1 MRTALDRWLFDTF
14 TISPEGLGL
23 YRIAFALFALLVF
36 TPGHAALLDFSFVSA
51 LPNAFFLPPPGP
63 LMLLPG
69 TPPAWLL
76 DALHLL
82 LTVSLA
88 ALLVGYR
95 TRWASWAVFGL
106 LLTGYGLAF
115 SVGKINH
122 VMLFVLLPLVMSL
135 TNWGAAY
142 SLDAQVKRTPR
153 VVQTWPLA
161 LLALLVGFAMFTA
174 GFSKFIGG
182 WLDPTTQAT
191 QGHFVKQF
199 FARGRQDFLA
209 PWLLQVDSA
218 VFWELL
224 DWGTVLFEMGFLMA
238 AFRKQTMRLFIAAAI
253 GFHLSTMLMLNIAFV
268 FNYIVY
274 AAFIDWTRVAQ
285 RIQNSLHR
293 LPNFAATPRL
303 TLLVGLLLA
312 LVLWTY
318 GSPLLWGDPSGGL
331 TSDLTWV
338 EVGCAAT
345 AGLVVL
351 ASLMQL
357 ARQKFAAPHSLRAE
371 SSPHRTSR

>member
-1 MRTALDRWLFDTF
+1 MRAALDRWLFDTF
-14 TISPEGLGL
+14 TASPEGLGL
-23 YRIAFALFALLVF
+23 YRILYASFVLFAL
-36 TPGHAALLDFSFVSA
+36 TPGHAGLLNFSFAGA

-69 TPPAWLL
+69 PPPTWLL
-76 DALHLL
+76 EILHLL
-82 LTVSLA
+82 LTSSLT

-106 LLTGYGLAF
+106 LITGYGFAF

-142 SLDAQVKRTPR
+142 SLDAQAQRTPR
-153 VVQTWPLA
+153 AVQAWPLA
-161 LLALLVGFAMFTA
+161 LLALLIGFAMFTA

-182 WLDPTTQAT
+182 WLDPTTQAA

-224 DWGTVLFEMGFLMA
+224 DWGTVLFEIGFLVA
-238 AFRKQTMRLFIAAAI
+238 IVRKRTTRLFLAAAI
-253 GFHLSTMLMLNIAFV
+253 GFHLGTLLILNIAFV

-274 AAFIDWTRVAQ
+274 AAFISWSPLAQHLQNVLPRRPSGVA
-285 RIQNSLHR
+285 
-293 LPNFAATPRL
+293 APRL
-303 TLLVGLLLA
+303 ILLVGA
-312 LVLWTY
+312 VVTFSLWAY
-318 GSPLLWGDPSGGL
+318 GSPMLWGDISAGL
-331 TSDLTWV
+331 SSDLTWV
-338 EVGCAAT
+338 EVGCAVVAVGVVLVEIGRYLRARLPQTRSRSSQT
-345 AGLVVL
+345 AGLGG
-351 ASLMQL
+351 
-357 ARQKFAAPHSLRAE
+357 
-371 SSPHRTSR
+371 

>member
-1 MRTALDRWLFDTF
+1 MRAALDRWLFDTF
-14 TISPEGLGL
+14 TASPEGLGL
-23 YRIAFALFALLVF
+23 YRILYASFVLFAF
-36 TPGHAALLDFSFVSA
+36 TPGHAELLDFSFVGA

-69 TPPAWLL
+69 PPPSWLL

-82 LTVSLA
+82 LTGSLV

-106 LLTGYGLAF
+106 LLTGYGFAF

-142 SLDAQVKRTPR
+142 SMDAQAQRTPR
-153 VVQTWPLA
+153 AVQTWPLA
-161 LLALLVGFAMFTA
+161 LLALLIGFAMFTA
-174 GFSKFIGG
+174 GFSKLIGG

-209 PWLLQVDSA
+209 PWLLQVDSV

-224 DWGTVLFEMGFLMA
+224 DWGTVLFEMGFLVA
-238 AFRKQTMRLFIAAAI
+238 VVRKQTMRLFLAAAI
-253 GFHLSTMLMLNIAFV
+253 GFHLGTLLMLNIAFV

-274 AAFIDWTRVAQ
+274 AAFISWGPLAKRLQDGLA
-285 RIQNSLHR
+285 H
-293 LPNFAATPRL
+293 LPNGAAAPRL
-303 TLLVGLLLA
+303 ILLVGAVGTLG
-312 LVLWTY
+312 LWAY
-318 GSPLLWGDPSGGL
+318 GSPLLWGSLSAGL
-331 TSDLTWV
+331 VSDLTWI
-338 EVGCAAT
+338 EVGCAAV
-345 AGLVVL
+345 AVAVVL
-351 ASLMQL
+351 AEGG
-357 ARQKFAAPHSLRAE
+357 RYLRNVL
-371 SSPHRTSR
+371 HRTHRQQHPTMKRSG

>member
-14 TISPEGLGL
+14 LVSPEGLAL
-23 YRIAFALFALLVF
+23 YRIAFALFTLLVF
-36 TPGHAALLDFSFVSA
+36 TPGHAALLDFSFVGT

-69 TPPAWLL
+69 TPPVWLL

-82 LTVSLA
+82 LTVSLV

-142 SLDAQVKRTPR
+142 SLDAQVRRTPR
-153 VVQTWPLA
+153 VVQAWPLA
-161 LLALLVGFAMFTA
+161 LLALLIGFAMFTA

-199 FARGRQDFLA
+199 FARERQDFLA
-209 PWLLQVDSA
+209 PWLLQVDSV

-224 DWGTVLFEMGFLMA
+224 DWGTVLFEMGFLAA
-238 AFRKQTMRLFIAAAI
+238 AFRKRTMRLFIAAAI
-253 GFHLSTMLMLNIAFV
+253 GFHLSTMLILNIAFV

-285 RIQNSLHR
+285 HGPSYLLRR
-293 LPNFAATPRL
+293 PNVAAAPRL
-303 TLLVGLLLA
+303 ILLA
-312 LVLWTY
+312 GMLFALALWTY
-318 GSPLLWGDPSGGL
+318 GSPLLWGDPSAGL
-331 TSDLTWV
+331 VSDLTWV

-351 ASLMQL
+351 ASLMRHALQRFSSSHFPST
-357 ARQKFAAPHSLRAE
+357 ASPPHHKLD
-371 SSPHRTSR
+371 